1 MSSAAGVST
10 IRADSKFGRGSSP
23 FLTVRLLRVIADFTE
38 THGWWFFAAICLG
51 CGWGRIDN
59 LVVRHLDHDELFTFY
74 IAQASNIGQLLKLTR
89 TIDLH
94 PPLSYLLVRSS
105 FAIFGV
111 SAWSCRLPFFVAF
124 LATSA
129 LLYSF
134 VNRLLSPIYGLIA
147 ILILWSSPYARL
159 ATEARPYAMVL
170 CFSAVLLVNW
180 HEIVKEDG
188 QSANPWALAMV
199 MAGGFGL
206 LLSHVLGVL
215 AYGAF
220 LAAEIICLWKRQKPN
235 WQLWVTLLIPLI
247 AVVSYLPLIRNRSDI
262 LFSEYSQAS
271 PRRLAICYWEH
282 LRYLVTPLILIVL
295 IAAVWPYISKRRH
308 TAPPRDSRL
317 ADVPLQSLLLLLFLV
332 PLEIEVL
339 FARTGTPF
347 YERYGV
353 VALIPCAIFPALV
366 LGYRTHCSRL
376 AGGSV
381 AVLLAILLILNT
393 SGQAWLI
400 EHLSSAAR
408 PQVAARLLYLVA
420 LPPVAPPPLKL
431 PTVPSY
437 LESALN
443 SATNVRYLDAV
454 DPSIPLVAGSGPTF
468 LELDNYQDA
477 ALRRRLY
484 LLTNHEAASSIVH
497 NTVFDHYE
505 IVKAAF
511 PIGGQVEPY
520 CAFLRQHPQFLVLGG
535 YNYPDTWLLRKLELD
550 GARLNIVGT
559 YDDGV
564 IEEHQIYRVSLE
576 NDRCS
581 TQR

>member
-59 LVVRHLDHDELFTFY
+59 LVVRHLDHDELFSFLL
-74 IAQASNIGQLLKLTR
+74 AQAFNIGSLLKLTR

-339 FARTGTPF
+339 FVLIAAVWPYISKRRHTAPPRDSRLADVPLQSLLLLLFLVPLEIEVLFARTGTPF

-520 CAFLRQHPQFLVLGG
+520 CAFLP
-535 YNYPDTWLLRKLELD
+535 
-550 GARLNIVGT
+550 
-559 YDDGV
+559 
-564 IEEHQIYRVSLE
+564 
-576 NDRCS
+576 
-581 TQR
+581 

>member
-199 MAGGFGL
+199 MAGGFGV

>member
-38 THGWWFFAAICLG
+38 THGWWSFAAICLG